1 MEQSGAANPERQ
13 ANTVGA
19 YEAKT
24 HLPQLLERVSK
35 GERIT
40 ITRHGVPVAVLVPAA
55 ASEQPDVRAA
65 VEEMKRFRKGRSLKG
80 LSIREMVEEGR
91 RF

>member
-1 MEQSGAANPERQ
+1 MGTS
-13 ANTVGA
+13 VGS

-24 HLPQLLERVSK
+24 HLPRLLERVAK

-40 ITRHGVPVAVLVPAA
+40 ITKHGVPVAVLVPV
-55 ASEQPDVRAA
+55 SPTEQPDVRAA
-65 VEEMKRFRKGRSLKG
+65 VEAMKAFRKGRSLGG
-80 LSIREMVEEGR
+80 LTIREMVEEGR